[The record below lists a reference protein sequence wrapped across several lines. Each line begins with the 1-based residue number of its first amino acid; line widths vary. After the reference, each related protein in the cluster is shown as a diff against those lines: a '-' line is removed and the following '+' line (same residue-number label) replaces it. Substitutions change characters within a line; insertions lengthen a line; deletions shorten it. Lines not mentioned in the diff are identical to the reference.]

1 MTRIALIIFVAACVQ
16 QLALAT
22 KGPRRSL
29 RIVKS
34 TQQQKQRVTG
44 RLLQA
49 KKGSEPVPGSTVTL
63 FKCSTLKTT
72 ESTCTQ
78 VCSTVTDSSGYY
90 GDSPCFSSVAPTD
103 ATFYYKVC
111 IQNPLGDSY
120 DFTGK
125 DPGVQDVTPVPD
137 DKNLA
142 CSDPISVPPDTTQ
155 VVNGQLNTK
164 PTPPPVKPPTN
175 APVTPP
181 TTPPVTQLATVTG
194 HAFNDTNGN
203 GSQDGSESSR
213 PGQEV
218 TLLNCDGEVVGVT
231 LTDGNGDFTF
241 SGVAA
246 GSCYTVL
253 FGPDITGNNCK
264 YTGGVS
270 SAGKSDQ
277 FALSAGESKNVVG
290 GVYCPPPAVSN
301 APPTA
306 SPAGNGV
313 KAKSCISNDST
324 PGCQQF
330 NTP

>member
-29 RIVKS
+29 RIAKS

-49 KKGSEPVPGSTVTL
+49 KKDSKPVPGSTVTL

-111 IQNPLGDSY
+111 IANPLGDSY

-125 DPGVQDVTPVPD
+125 DPGVQDVTPVPG

-175 APVTPP
+175 PPVTPP
-181 TTPPVTQLATVTG
+181 APPLVTG

-203 GSQDGSESSR
+203 GIQDGSEPSR

-218 TLLNCDGEVVGVT
+218 TLLDCDGKVISVV
-231 LTDGNGDFTF
+231 LADKNGDFSF
-241 SGVAA
+241 PDVVV

-253 FGPDITGNNCK
+253 FGPDIRENNCM

-270 SAGKSDQ
+270 SAGNSDQ
-277 FALSAGESKNVVG
+277 FVLSAGETKNVVG
-290 GVYCPPPAVSN
+290 GVYCPAPAVSN

-313 KAKSCISNDST
+313 KAKECISNDST